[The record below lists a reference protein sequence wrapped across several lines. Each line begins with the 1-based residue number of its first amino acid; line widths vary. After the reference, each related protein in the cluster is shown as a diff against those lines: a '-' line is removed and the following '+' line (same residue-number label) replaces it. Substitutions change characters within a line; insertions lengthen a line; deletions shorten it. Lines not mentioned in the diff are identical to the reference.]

1 MVFICDE
8 SLWEMR
14 ISDRLARRRTARFSV
29 LNTPLIDTAR
39 GFLAC
44 AAAGRHPAQVCTVG
58 ADQDVRQITW
68 MPEPCVLLG
77 WAEDG
82 RLVFTSSA
90 GQAFR
95 HISSGWLIDLA
106 TGATERLASP
116 PLAHFCAGGQGRRV
130 IGSPGV
136 DPRGWRGYA
145 GGARGEIWLDDGGG
159 RFTRVSPGDLN
170 VRGPLLVED
179 RIFFVGDAG
188 GASNLWSC
196 ALDGTELRQHT
207 FHRQLAVHSAA
218 TDGRRIV
225 YCVGGDLYL
234 LDPGAAEARLDVRLQ
249 DPLPG
254 RPRAAPFA
262 VSPSD
267 VDGSNAPSTVA
278 YTAFGQLFE
287 STVESRR
294 SAPVALPGVCSH
306 ARYLPDGA
314 LLTVLRNPGGDL
326 LVRAGTDRKEP
337 RALSLSGSLGRVV
350 QLAVARSGTVV
361 VLSNERHQ
369 VLAVDLGTGQTT
381 VIDTSL
387 HRRVEHVDVSPDG
400 DVCTYAL
407 PTGSYRSVVRVARS
421 DGAGLVAETE
431 PPLADLAPRFSPDG
445 QFVYFLSILEGDGHH
460 EDLVTAL
467 HRLELD
473 RDMTAL
479 IPTPAGWFAD
489 LAVLEGNIVLG
500 ARPVRP
506 VTRQEA
512 AEPFTPLSGAAG
524 SMRVWGVLADRL
536 WHSGGSGV
544 VVSIGRSVRLT
555 VFNANGRM
563 RTRRLDMPSGP
574 DIDPV
579 RLRTATFDEA
589 WRLAR
594 DHIVAGDPDTDHWNE
609 VHACYSE
616 LAARARGTRDIHAV
630 INEMLGNLRVSHA
643 IVRSPGGKPAAG
655 FGLLGVGV
663 RFDQSAQAWRVE
675 RVPSVDPR
683 SAQPPGLAGPGL
695 GVAAGGLILEVAGQR
710 LGEHRHPSSALAG
723 KAGRRVKGVLETES
737 GQRTVEFIALRD
749 ERALYYGEWTLQRR
763 RLVAALSGGTVGYL
777 HLADVSERTRAA
789 AEWWLR
795 CHDEVA
801 GLVIDLRYNEGGTLA
816 AEICELLCRSPVA
829 YLRSRWS
836 LPRALPAGAG
846 RRRMVVVANR
856 FTSSGGELLA
866 EMLRAQKRTPIV
878 GEPTLGAGT
887 GHGITRTLPDGSELL
902 LPELEVVEGV
912 DSARIENRGVVPDVL
927 VGWCQ
932 EPQGDPA
939 LAEAVKLASPGVT
952 TSS

>member
-1 MVFICDE
+1 
-8 SLWEMR
+8 
-14 ISDRLARRRTARFSV
+14 
-29 LNTPLIDTAR
+29 
-39 GFLAC
+39 
-44 AAAGRHPAQVCTVG
+44 
-58 ADQDVRQITW
+58 
-68 MPEPCVLLG
+68 
-77 WAEDG
+77 
-82 RLVFTSSA
+82 
-90 GQAFR
+90 
-95 HISSGWLIDLA
+95 
-106 TGATERLASP
+106 
-116 PLAHFCAGGQGRRV
+116 
-130 IGSPGV
+130 
-136 DPRGWRGYA
+136 
-145 GGARGEIWLDDGGG
+145 
-159 RFTRVSPGDLN
+159 
-170 VRGPLLVED
+170 
-179 RIFFVGDAG
+179 
-188 GASNLWSC
+188 
-196 ALDGTELRQHT
+196 
-207 FHRQLAVHSAA
+207 
-218 TDGRRIV
+218 
-225 YCVGGDLYL
+225 
-234 LDPGAAEARLDVRLQ
+234 
-249 DPLPG
+249 
-254 RPRAAPFA
+254 
-262 VSPSD
+262 
-267 VDGSNAPSTVA
+267 
-278 YTAFGQLFE
+278 
-287 STVESRR
+287 
-294 SAPVALPGVCSH
+294 
-306 ARYLPDGA
+306 
-314 LLTVLRNPGGDL
+314 
-326 LVRAGTDRKEP
+326 
-337 RALSLSGSLGRVV
+337 
-350 QLAVARSGTVV
+350 
-361 VLSNERHQ
+361 
-369 VLAVDLGTGQTT
+369 
-381 VIDTSL
+381 
-387 HRRVEHVDVSPDG
+387 
-400 DVCTYAL
+400 
-407 PTGSYRSVVRVARS
+407 
-421 DGAGLVAETE
+421 
-431 PPLADLAPRFSPDG
+431 
-445 QFVYFLSILEGDGHH
+445 
-460 EDLVTAL
+460 
-467 HRLELD
+467 
-473 RDMTAL
+473 
-479 IPTPAGWFAD
+479 
-489 LAVLEGNIVLG
+489 
-500 ARPVRP
+500 
-506 VTRQEA
+506 
-512 AEPFTPLSGAAG
+512 
-524 SMRVWGVLADRL
+524 
-536 WHSGGSGV
+536 
-544 VVSIGRSVRLT
+544 
-555 VFNANGRM
+555 
-563 RTRRLDMPSGP
+563 
-574 DIDPV
+574 
-579 RLRTATFDEA
+579 
-589 WRLAR
+589 
-594 DHIVAGDPDTDHWNE
+594 
-609 VHACYSE
+609 
-616 LAARARGTRDIHAV
+616 V